1 MQSPCEV
8 FSRSDD
14 AVIRVY
20 NRGGDPVQTREDEL
34 NLTGEISST
43 RFRSVHDETL
53 SLAAMAPQQSRWF
66 VPDQGFYASG

>member
-34 NLTGEISST
+34 KSHGRNFLRLIQI
-43 RFRSVHDETL
+43 RS
-53 SLAAMAPQQSRWF
+53 
-66 VPDQGFYASG
+66 

>member
-34 NLTGEISST
+34 NLTGEISS
-43 RFRSVHDETL
+43 RAEQRSVP
-53 SLAAMAPQQSRWF
+53 AQN
-66 VPDQGFYASG
+66 GFTKKHPGQCAECQIRTER